1 MTFIE
6 NLLLKIKTNL
16 IYYELFSF
24 NFNGHTDMVGSVF
37 TMSNK
42 KRRAEWGKG
51 WDGRSRI
58 PDETFKKNYNE
69 IDWSYV
75 NKTEVITP
83 EEYETNLLKK
93 EHDIK

>member
-1 MTFIE
+1 
-6 NLLLKIKTNL
+6 
-16 IYYELFSF
+16 
-24 NFNGHTDMVGSVF
+24 MVGSVF
-37 TMSNK
+37 TMTNK

-58 PDETFKKNYNE
+58 PDETFKKNYDE

-75 NKTEVITP
+75 KKTEVITP
-83 EEYETNLLKK
+83 EEYEINLLKK